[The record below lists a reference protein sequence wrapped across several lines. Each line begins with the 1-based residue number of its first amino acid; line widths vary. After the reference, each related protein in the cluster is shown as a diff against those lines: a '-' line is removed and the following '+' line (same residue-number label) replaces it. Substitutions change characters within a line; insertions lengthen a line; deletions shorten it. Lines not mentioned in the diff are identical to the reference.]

1 MPPLDRRPLRTYGV
15 LLALGIALGGVLLA
29 RDTDDTS
36 AGAGV
41 ATANW
46 VHVGLG
52 AAALAVLALAWRRDR
67 AATVAFLRRPF
78 TAAGWAAFTGA
89 LRWRGR
95 PVLLR
100 PVAFLA
106 ALAMAYTPLRA
117 GVQVLAGLDPDV
129 TRDAW
134 GGPSYPGAAAAHWL
148 DGALIFL
155 AAAALVQRQSR
166 TTMPRHISSVV
177 PSPHTT

>member
-1 MPPLDRRPLRTYGV
+1 MPSFDRRPVLLYGV
-15 LLALGIALGGVLLA
+15 LLALGVVLGGVLLA
-29 RDTDDTS
+29 VTDETS

-46 VHVGLG
+46 IHVGLA
-52 AAALAVLALAWRRDR
+52 AAALTALAVAWRRDR
-67 AATVAFLRRPF
+67 AAFLRHPF
-78 TAAGWAAFTGA
+78 TAAGWADLTSAF
-89 LRWRGR
+89 RWRDR
-95 PVLLR
+95 PVPLR

-106 ALAMAYTPLRA
+106 ALVLAYTPVRA
-117 GVQVLAGLDPDV
+117 GLQVLAGLDPDF

-134 GGPSYPGAAAAHWL
+134 GGPTYLGAAAAHWL

-155 AAAALVQRQSR
+155 ACTALLRVQSR